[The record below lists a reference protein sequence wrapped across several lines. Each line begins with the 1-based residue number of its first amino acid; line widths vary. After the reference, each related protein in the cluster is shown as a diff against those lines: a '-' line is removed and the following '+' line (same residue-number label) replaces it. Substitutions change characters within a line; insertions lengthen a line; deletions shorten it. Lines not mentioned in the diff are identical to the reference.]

1 MEGAV
6 WKYKLESIVH
16 IQENDMKIA
25 VGVCGWQ
32 NTMMHGIAPLAHIY
46 KFFYFLRVVQKD
58 MYFPLNSFSFA
69 FLPCRFTDVIL
80 VSHIEEL

>member
-16 IQENDMKIA
+16 FQENDMKIA

-32 NTMMHGIAPLAHIY
+32 NIMMHGIAPLAHIY
-46 KFFYFLRVVQKD
+46 KFFYFLHVVQSPVGYKKIQK
-58 MYFPLNSFSFA
+58 YLKSNFF
-69 FLPCRFTDVIL
+69 
-80 VSHIEEL
+80 